1 MQSNV
6 FKTVAVLALLSGCTT
21 SGGGTFSDSL
31 GLAKDADTTTA
42 GVVDRNSEAK
52 QSEIAK
58 LIENANTGPSST
70 PDQQQSTKTIVA
82 NKSKSVE
89 KPTSGKTVASYT
101 PPKIGTVFT
110 WQNNW
115 ANLPK
120 TISYKVTDIK
130 NLGPKEYV
138 VFTSV
143 KGFKNTTRA
152 YYDTKNFALKGY
164 RDSEGK
170 ALVTYKPVEQ
180 RYRFP
185 MKPGDK
191 WVTNWK
197 SLDHKS
203 DNVTAGGGVVQ
214 VVAYEKLKLPAG
226 VFDTLK
232 VRMPVQKRAPKG
244 LKHYV
249 WFAPKLG
256 ITVKETIGGGN
267 FHWSQVLSKVSYPN
281 NKVASN

>member
-6 FKTVAVLALLSGCTT
+6 FKTVAVLALLAGCTT
-21 SGGGTFSDSL
+21 NGGGTLSDSL
-31 GLAKDADTTTA
+31 GLAKDSDTTTA
-42 GVVDRNSEAK
+42 GVEDRYSDAK

-58 LIENANTGPSST
+58 LIENANSEFSSA
-70 PDQQQSTKTIVA
+70 PDQSKSTKTIA
-82 NKSKSVE
+82 AK
-89 KPTSGKTVASYT
+89 KPKTVKKQTAGKTVLSYT
-101 PPKIGTVFT
+101 PPQIGTVFT

-143 KGFKNTTRA
+143 KGFKSKTKA
-152 YYDTKNFALKGY
+152 YYDTTNFALKGY
-164 RDSEGK
+164 RDAEGK

-197 SLDHKS
+197 SLDHKTN
-203 DNVTAGGGVVQ
+203 NVTAGGGVVQ
-214 VVAYEKLKLPAG
+214 VVAYERLKLPSG
-226 VFDTLK
+226 EFDTLK

-267 FHWSQVLSKVSYPN
+267 FHWSQVLSKVSYPSQ
-281 NKVASN
+281 KVASN